1 MNTEKSE
8 FYDPDP
14 NPKHSPTFG
23 CLIVLEDN
31 FTGIAVQF
39 ISVA

>member
-1 MNTEKSE
+1 MNIEESE

-14 NPKHSPTFG
+14 NPKTFR
-23 CLIVLEDN
+23 CLIVLDDN

-39 ISVA
+39 ISVT